1 MTVKLNKH
9 DPQQG
14 QQETPYLNARRE
26 MGNMMWRLMTGE
38 RTWQAVAIAALLVAL
53 VAVAGVVHIGSQ
65 SKFIPYVV
73 EVDKIGEVRAVKA
86 ADVAQPADPRVI
98 HAYLAKWISDAR
110 MVTPDV
116 TVQRDAIFRVY
127 ALLAPND
134 AATARVNEWYSRDEE
149 ASPFARAANETV
161 SVQVS
166 SVIPQSEET
175 WQVEWIETSRTR
187 DGAQKGA
194 PIRMRALL
202 TIYLVPPTPNTTEE
216 DIRKNPLGI
225 YIKEFSWSRQV

>member
-9 DPQQG
+9 DPQQD

-98 HAYLAKWISDAR
+98 HAYL
-110 MVTPDV
+110 
-116 TVQRDAIFRVY
+116 
-127 ALLAPND
+127 
-134 AATARVNEWYSRDEE
+134 
-149 ASPFARAANETV
+149 
-161 SVQVS
+161 
-166 SVIPQSEET
+166 
-175 WQVEWIETSRTR
+175 
-187 DGAQKGA
+187 
-194 PIRMRALL
+194 
-202 TIYLVPPTPNTTEE
+202 
-216 DIRKNPLGI
+216 
-225 YIKEFSWSRQV
+225 